1 VYDALLNNQDEGIGI
16 VKGGGDVGSC
26 AHHLAAEPTEVDTK
40 LRAFAQEEIVRVDV
54 RGCEAQGSGWQCAA
68 GGGCCR

>member
-1 VYDALLNNQDEGIGI
+1 
-16 VKGGGDVGSC
+16 
-26 AHHLAAEPTEVDTK
+26 

-54 RGCEAQGSGWQCAA
+54 RGCEAHRSGWQCAA

>member
-1 VYDALLNNQDEGIGI
+1 
-16 VKGGGDVGSC
+16 
-26 AHHLAAEPTEVDTK
+26 

-54 RGCEAQGSGWQCAA
+54 RGCEAHGSGWQCAA